1 MTQSERPPIL
11 SYFEALEAK
20 YSVNFTFDVLS
31 VPELRTL
38 ELLSREAIET
48 EPGLD
53 TGDRRN
59 LGILLKLVQEQL
71 SYRQSF
77 QWVHPRAASGR

>member
-1 MTQSERPPIL
+1 MSYPKRPPIL

-20 YSVNFTFDVLS
+20 YSVNFTFDALS
-31 VPELRTL
+31 VQELRKL

-53 TGDRRN
+53 NGDRRN

-77 QWVHPRAASGR
+77 QWVRPRAASGR